1 MHFLSIT
8 RTTCKTTKFMEIYLS
23 KKGFARKINNLTD
36 FLLNKTEVSK
46 NNYALKKKV
55 PGLFQDFSS
64 IFQFCRTVFTGLT
77 WFPGLSR
84 FFQDQWPPC
93 TKWMIGIDLS
103 RFKPSL
109 NTSKILRNAIENTV
123 SILISIAFKWKEIR
137 VTKKCE

>member
-1 MHFLSIT
+1 MVY
-8 RTTCKTTKFMEIYLS
+8 TTCKTTKFMEIYLS

-36 FLLNKTEVSK
+36 FLLNKTEVK
-46 NNYALKKKV
+46 FQKIIMLWKKK
-55 PGLFQDFSS
+55 FQEFSRN
-64 IFQFCRTVFTGLT
+64 FPQFFKFCRTVFTGLT
-77 WFPGLSR
+77 WFPRLSR